1 MLRILT
7 ECSASVRKSLQG
19 LDYYAAEGA
28 RAFDDLAGIVEKVYA
43 LSDLSEGDTGLLE
56 SLKAGKLYL
65 KGDFKDSTA
74 VIQIL
79 QHVIKTLKIAH
90 PEIERAFFRQDN
102 AGCYHSSSTILATQ
116 QISETTGI
124 DITRTD
130 FNDPQG
136 GKVHLET
143 DPNVT
148 PNVMPPRRVPVAVK
162 GKLKAELDRTPTRI
176 DKGKYFSKA
185 DLKEGFLQVQLD
197 EESSKLTTFQTP
209 WGRYRWHRLPFG
221 IAPAPEI
228 FQIKLDQNLEG
239 LKGTFAIADD
249 ILITGQGDTDNQANQ
264 DHDKNLQSFLHRC
277 RERNI
282 KLNKDKFDFKCEE
295 VCFIGHRLTKE
306 GLKLDPN
313 KVNAIMNMMRPEDVP
328 VVHRLIGMVK
338 YLSKFL
344 SDLSQMCEPIRKLTH
359 KDEPW
364 NWTEKQEQA
373 FQNIKEA
380 VASAPILKY
389 FDAAK
394 PTEGSGDASQ
404 HGIGFVLT
412 QEDHPIT
419 YASRALTSAEQKY
432 SQIEKEL
439 LAQVFG
445 LEHNQ
450 QYAYG
455 RKITLFTDHKPLVS
469 ISKKPLSATPK
480 RLQRLLLRLHCY
492 DVEIKYRPGSQMYL
506 ADTLSRAYQDTT
518 TDELHRSEVEI
529 EVECTRNRLPSHIRA
544 SVT

>member
-1 MLRILT
+1 MGLNGRLCQNRYGKPPSDERRYYQTQSLRGPKLDRPKIDVGVST
-7 ECSASVRKSLQG
+7 EEWK
-19 LDYYAAEGA
+19 
-28 RAFDDLAGIVEKVYA
+28 F
-43 LSDLSEGDTGLLE
+43 
-56 SLKAGKLYL
+56 
-65 KGDFKDSTA
+65 
-74 VIQIL
+74 
-79 QHVIKTLKIAH
+79 
-90 PEIERAFFRQDN
+90 
-102 AGCYHSSSTILATQ
+102 HSSVETPTSILGRSSLGPRSDCVCAG
-116 QISETTGI
+116 SAVA
-124 DITRTD
+124 
-130 FNDPQG
+130 

-143 DPNVT
+143 EPNVT

-162 GKLKAELDRTPTRI
+162 GKLKAELDRLTKRKVISPVEEPTDWVSSMIAVMKPNGTVRLCI
-176 DKGKYFSKA
+176 DPQHLNQALKRCHYPLPIIEELLPELTKARVFSKA
-185 DLKEGFLQVQLD
+185 DLKEGFLLVQLD

-328 VVHRLIGMVK
+328 AVQRLIGMVN

-380 VASAPILKY
+380 VESAPILKY

-432 SQIEKEL
+432 SNRE
-439 LAQVFG
+439 
-445 LEHNQ
+445 
-450 QYAYG
+450 
-455 RKITLFTDHKPLVS
+455 
-469 ISKKPLSATPK
+469 
-480 RLQRLLLRLHCY
+480 
-492 DVEIKYRPGSQMYL
+492 
-506 ADTLSRAYQDTT
+506 RAP
-518 TDELHRSEVEI
+518 
-529 EVECTRNRLPSHIRA
+529 CPSVW
-544 SVT
+544 S